1 MQFTLHNTD
10 GQARRGT
17 IKLAHGDLE
26 TPAFMPVG
34 TYGTVKAMSPLEL
47 AEINAHIVLG
57 NTFHL
62 WLRPGLEVIAAHGG
76 LHKFMGWDKPI
87 LTDSGGFQ
95 VFSLGAMRK
104 ISEEGV
110 KFQSPINGDTCFLTP
125 EESMRIQKV
134 LNSDIVM
141 IFDECTP
148 YPATHKEASDSMQ
161 LSLRWAKRSKDA
173 FMRLQNLSV
182 SQAMS
187 MQGGKDEATE
197 IVHEVHRQAE
207 DASNVAVTKHE
218 ERNALFGII
227 QGGMFED
234 LRDISLA
241 GLVDIDFDGFAI
253 GGLSVGEPKD
263 DMLRILAHTAPKLP
277 QNKPRYLMGVGTPED
292 LVEAVS
298 QGIDMFDCVMPTR
311 NARNGWLFTQY
322 GDIKIKNAGYKHD
335 LKPLDNDCSCYTCTN
350 FTRAYLHHLHKVGEI
365 LGARLNTIHNLHYYQ
380 VLMQGMRDAI
390 EAGEFEKFKTDFKAK
405 RAQINT

>member
-1 MQFTLHNTD
+1 MQFTLHKTD
-10 GQARRGT
+10 GLARRGT
-17 IKLAHGDLE
+17 IQLAHGKAE

-47 AEINAHIVLG
+47 AEIDAHIVLG

-62 WLRPGLEVIAAHGG
+62 WLRPGLKVIAAHDG

-87 LTDSGGFQ
+87 LSDSGGFQ
-95 VFSLGAMRK
+95 VWSLGAMRK

-148 YPATHKEASDSMQ
+148 YPATHLEAKKSME

-173 FMRLQNLSV
+173 H
-182 SQAMS
+182 
-187 MQGGKDEATE
+187 QGN
-197 IVHEVHRQAE
+197 
-207 DASNVAVTKHE
+207 S
-218 ERNALFGII
+218 NALFGII
-227 QGGMFED
+227 QGGMYED

-253 GGLSVGEPKD
+253 GGLSVGEPKE
-263 DMLRILAHTAPKLP
+263 DMQRILAYTAPKMP
-277 QNKPRYLMGVGTPED
+277 QVKPRYLMGVGTPED

-322 GDIKIKNAGYKHD
+322 GDIKIKNASYKNNTA
-335 LKPLDNDCSCYTCTN
+335 PLDADCSCYTCQN

-380 VLMQGMRDAI
+380 VLMQGMRSAI
-390 EAGEFEKFKTDFKAK
+390 EQGEFEIFAKTFAAK
-405 RAQINT
+405 RSQFNAS